1 MHEFMQ
7 NTVMRHADNRHP
19 ASFTGGLRMGK
30 KVSAGASEAFFLLLL
45 ILRCYYTKSWK
56 SRPIWA
62 LIITYFLPQRDAK
75 KKVFLTFI
83 FR

>member
-30 KVSAGASEAFFLLLL
+30 NVSAGASEAFFLLLL
-45 ILRCYYTKSWK
+45 ILRCYYTKS
-56 SRPIWA
+56 
-62 LIITYFLPQRDAK
+62 
-75 KKVFLTFI
+75 
-83 FR
+83 